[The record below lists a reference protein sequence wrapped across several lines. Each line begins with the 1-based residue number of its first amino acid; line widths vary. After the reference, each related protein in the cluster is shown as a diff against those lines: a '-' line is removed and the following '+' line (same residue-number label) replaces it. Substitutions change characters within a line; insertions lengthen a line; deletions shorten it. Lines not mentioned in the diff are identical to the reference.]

1 MLNTAEV
8 TKALPFTQGWMM
20 SQATQAVPATGRI
33 LVVEDD
39 AALSRFLSRELT
51 LKNFSVEVCQDGEE
65 AFRRLQTATYDLV
78 IQDLN
83 LPKMDGMELLRHT
96 HSNRPEVPVLV
107 LSARNRTEDLVD
119 ALEQGAHDYLNKPF
133 SMLELMAR
141 IRMLLRRSGQ
151 SRAAGSSEA
160 VTASVSAIAQL
171 FVDKEQRRVI
181 RGHRRVDLTPRE
193 FALLQHL
200 MDNAGK
206 PVSRQTL
213 MQEVWNVPFDPT
225 TNIVD
230 VYMKYL
236 RDKID
241 VEGETKLIRTV
252 RGVGYI
258 YGDE

>member
-1 MLNTAEV
+1 
-8 TKALPFTQGWMM
+8 M

-83 LPKMDGMELLRHT
+83 LPKMDGMDLLRHT

-151 SRAAGSSEA
+151 SRAVASSEA
-160 VTASVSAIAQL
+160 ATAPVPASAQL

-241 VEGETKLIRTV
+241 VEGEPKLIRTV

>member
-1 MLNTAEV
+1 
-8 TKALPFTQGWMM
+8 M
-20 SQATQAVPATGRI
+20 SQAPQAIPAIGRI

-51 LKNFSVEVCQDGEE
+51 LKNFAVDICQDGEE
-65 AFRRLQTATYDLV
+65 AFLRLQKRTYDLV

-96 HSNRPEVPVLV
+96 HANRPDVPVLV

-151 SRAAGSSEA
+151 SRTTSSEPA
-160 VTASVSAIAQL
+160 ASVSPSAQL
-171 FVDKEQRRVI
+171 FVDKEQRRVV

-241 VEGETKLIRTV
+241 VEGEPKLIRTV

-258 YGDE
+258 YGNE

>member
-1 MLNTAEV
+1 MA
-8 TKALPFTQGWMM
+8 
-20 SQATQAVPATGRI
+20 QAPQAVPAIGRI

-51 LKNFSVEVCQDGEE
+51 LKNFSVDVCQDGED
-65 AFRRLQTATYDLV
+65 AFRRLQTASYDLV

-96 HSNRPEVPVLV
+96 HSNRPDVPVLV

-141 IRMLLRRSGQ
+141 IRMLLRRSGPT
-151 SRAAGSSEA
+151 RAASP
-160 VTASVSAIAQL
+160 ASVAAAAPNTQL
-171 FVDKEQRRVI
+171 FVDKEQRRVA
-181 RGHRRVDLTPRE
+181 RGNRRVDLTPRE

-241 VEGETKLIRTV
+241 VDGEPKLIRTV

-258 YGDE
+258 YGNE

>member
-1 MLNTAEV
+1 
-8 TKALPFTQGWMM
+8 M
-20 SQATQAVPATGRI
+20 SYATLATPAAGRI

-39 AALSRFLSRELT
+39 AALSRFLSRELS
-51 LKNFSVEVCQDGEE
+51 LKNFAVDVCGDGEE

-83 LPKMDGMELLRHT
+83 LPKMDGMDLLRHA
-96 HSNRPEVPVLV
+96 HSNRPDVPVLV

-151 SRAAGSSEA
+151 SRIAASPAPQANGVA
-160 VTASVSAIAQL
+160 ALI
-171 FVDKEQRRVI
+171 VDKDQRRVL
-181 RGHRRVDLTPRE
+181 RGQRRVDLTPRE

-200 MDNAGK
+200 MDRAGK

-213 MQEVWNVPFDPT
+213 MQEVWNVPFDPS

-241 VEGETKLIRTV
+241 GDGEPKLIRTV

-258 YGDE
+258 FSHE

>member
-1 MLNTAEV
+1 MA
-8 TKALPFTQGWMM
+8 
-20 SQATQAVPATGRI
+20 QAPQAVPAIGRI

-51 LKNFSVEVCQDGEE
+51 LKNFSVDVCQDGEE
-65 AFRRLQTATYDLV
+65 AFRRLQTASYDLV

-96 HSNRPEVPVLV
+96 HSNRPDVPVLV

-151 SRAAGSSEA
+151 TRAASSETVPVA
-160 VTASVSAIAQL
+160 APTVQL
-171 FVDKEQRRVI
+171 FVDKEQRRVV

-200 MDNAGK
+200 MDNAGR

-241 VEGETKLIRTV
+241 VEGEPKLIRTV

-258 YGDE
+258 YGNE

>member
-1 MLNTAEV
+1 MLNTVAV
-8 TKALPFTQGWMM
+8 PDTDPIAKGLTM
-20 SQATQAVPATGRI
+20 SQATQAIPAIGHI

-51 LKNFSVEVCQDGEE
+51 LKNFSVDVCQDGEE
-65 AFRRLQTATYDLV
+65 AFRRLQTSSYDLV

-83 LPKMDGMELLRHT
+83 LPKMDGMELLRHA
-96 HSNRPEVPVLV
+96 HSNRPDVPVLV

-151 SRAAGSSEA
+151 TRVSSSQPV
-160 VTASVSAIAQL
+160 VTAAATAQL
-171 FVDKEQRRVI
+171 FIDKEQRRVV

-200 MDNAGK
+200 MNNAGK

-241 VEGETKLIRTV
+241 FEGEPKLIRTV

-258 YGDE
+258 YGNE

>member
-1 MLNTAEV
+1 
-8 TKALPFTQGWMM
+8 M
-20 SQATQAVPATGRI
+20 SHATQAVPATGRI

-65 AFRRLQTATYDLV
+65 AFRRLQTANYDLV

-96 HSNRPEVPVLV
+96 HSNRPEIPVLV

-151 SRAAGSSEA
+151 SRATGAAEPAATA
-160 VTASVSAIAQL
+160 VPPSAQL

-181 RGHRRVDLTPRE
+181 RGHRRIDLTPRE

-241 VEGETKLIRTV
+241 VEGEPKLIRTV